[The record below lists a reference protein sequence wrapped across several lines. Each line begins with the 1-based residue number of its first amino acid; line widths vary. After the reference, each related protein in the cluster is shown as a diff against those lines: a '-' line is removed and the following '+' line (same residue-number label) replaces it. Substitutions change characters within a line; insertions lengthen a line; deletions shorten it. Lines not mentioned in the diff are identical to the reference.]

1 MRGDSV
7 ATYSIPYVQVSKQ
20 CEEEREALEAVI
32 REVLANH
39 SYVGDKLIDEVEEEL
54 AAYCG
59 TKYAVT
65 LNSGTDALMLAML
78 TAGIKPGDEVITPPN
93 SFVAST
99 ATIVHIGAKPVFADV
114 LPDQN
119 IDPDAVEAAITPRTK
134 AIMAVH
140 LTGRICQ
147 MDRLQAIADKH
158 RLILIE
164 DAAQSIGSLY
174 NNKKSGSFG
183 EVGCFSTHPLKNL
196 NTCGD
201 GGFITTDNSEIA
213 TRIRR
218 LRSHGMSDRVTV
230 EEWGLVSRMD
240 TLQAAI
246 LKFRLARLQSVI
258 DRRRA
263 NAKYYQQHLQH
274 SGIFFPACRKE
285 EYNTF
290 HTFVIQVE
298 RNRDAL
304 QQYLSERGIKTT
316 IHYPIPIHLQP
327 AAKSLG
333 HKTGDFPVTESQAE
347 KILTLPVNQYMTRA
361 DQDAV
366 IKETLAFMS
375 TTTTADIRPAMTSA
389 VA

>member
-1 MRGDSV
+1 V
-7 ATYSIPYVQVSKQ
+7 AAYSIPYVQVSKQ
-20 CEEEREALEAVI
+20 YEEEREELEAVI
-32 REVLANH
+32 RDVLANRSH
-39 SYVGDKLIDEVEEEL
+39 VGDKLVDELEEEL
-54 AAYCG
+54 ASYCEA
-59 TKYAVT
+59 KYAVT

-99 ATIVHIGAKPVFADV
+99 SAIVHIGAKPVFADV

-147 MDRLQAIADKH
+147 MDKLQGIADKH
-158 RLILIE
+158 GLILFE
-164 DAAQSIGSLY
+164 DAAQSIGSRY

-183 EVGCFSTHPLKNL
+183 KVGCFSTHPLKNL
-196 NTCGD
+196 NACGD
-201 GGFITTDNSEIA
+201 GGFITTNSSEIA
-213 TRIRR
+213 LRVRR

-246 LKFRLARLQSVI
+246 LQFRLKRLQSVI

-263 NAKYYQQHLQH
+263 NAKYYQDNLRH

-298 RNRDAL
+298 NHRDAL
-304 QQYLSERGIKTT
+304 QQYLSELGVKTT

-327 AAKSLG
+327 AAKTLG
-333 HKTGDFPVTESQAE
+333 YKQGDFPVTEAQSE

-366 IKETLAFMS
+366 IKETLVFME
-375 TTTTADIRPAMTSA
+375 T
-389 VA
+389 VAGASRRKIG